1 MHLTN
6 AMPSFPLLGL
16 PLLINRCRL
25 CRPHQKI
32 VAEFTVAEFSGCPV
46 FRCPV
51 YRLPPIDLTDTRRR
65 RTEQLIDDL

>member
-1 MHLTN
+1 
-6 AMPSFPLLGL
+6 MPSFPLGLLGLPLPSL

-46 FRCPV
+46 
-51 YRLPPIDLTDTRRR
+51 YRLAPIDLTDTRRR